1 MRSSARSGV
10 YRDIWRH
17 HCSPGLARVRWSEH
31 LGPTKMSRMP
41 VLLSPYDAMPG
52 ADQKWE
58 GGAVLQTD
66 WTWEEQW
73 CAWLSFQMSHLK
85 LSVVYSDANNVC
97 HHMFETENKAL
108 KLKSSIVQIGLKDKI
123 KLLKGKVV
131 ISVFMANMIVTMCYF

>member
-1 MRSSARSGV
+1 M
-10 YRDIWRH
+10 
-17 HCSPGLARVRWSEH
+17 
-31 LGPTKMSRMP
+31 
-41 VLLSPYDAMPG
+41 
-52 ADQKWE
+52 
-58 GGAVLQTD
+58 LQTD

-131 ISVFMANMIVTMCYF
+131 LYVFMANMIVTMCYF

>member
-1 MRSSARSGV
+1 M
-10 YRDIWRH
+10 
-17 HCSPGLARVRWSEH
+17 
-31 LGPTKMSRMP
+31 
-41 VLLSPYDAMPG
+41 
-52 ADQKWE
+52 
-58 GGAVLQTD
+58 LQTD

-123 KLLKGKVV
+123 KLL
-131 ISVFMANMIVTMCYF
+131 